1 MEEGRMDI
9 FLACQERFRRR
20 ERAMQRMVDDVR
32 WLMEQP
38 EGTATWK
45 ASQNDLIDLIG
56 SVWAQ
61 RAIVDWY
68 GNPLTR
74 KTIAECVFKAIGLP
88 CPHRLTQ
95 AVWDVRNRRKPE
107 HRMLRRY
114 ILFVGSQAP

>member
-1 MEEGRMDI
+1 MDS

-45 ASQNDLIDLIG
+45 ESQNDLIDLID

-61 RAIVDWY
+61 RAIVDSC
-68 GNPLTR
+68 GKPLTR
-74 KTIAECVFKAIGLP
+74 KTIAEHVFRAVGLP

-107 HRMLRRY
+107 HSMLRRY
-114 ILFVGSQAP
+114 ILFVGSLAP